1 MNRGERSVLNKT
13 RNAFCSN
20 AQGTLWKGGQKD
32 SKGWKVGSRAGECSG
47 KDIATVIMN
56 SQHLCMPA
64 LSLHEWL
71 VSSQACREEGLRG
84 PNSAL
89 LN

>member
-13 RNAFCSN
+13 RMPFVRMLREHC
-20 AQGTLWKGGQKD
+20 GKGGQKD
-32 SKGWKVGSRAGECSG
+32 SMGWKIGSRAGECSG